1 MGGEMPA
8 VPITVRQLE
17 AIVRIS
23 ESLAR
28 MQLQPTAT
36 EAHVR
41 EAIDLFK
48 TSTMDAVKSGAPRT
62 LGLRAQFRCRAWE
75 HLMSSLLRALPFV
88 HGKGIIR
95 SKGQVQTT
103 KP

>member
-1 MGGEMPA
+1 MRKVARGDHGEMPA

-23 ESLAR
+23 EALAR
-28 MQLQPTAT
+28 MQLQPVAT

-48 TSTMDAVKSGAPRT
+48 TSTMDAVKSGAVGRRPVPNDVVFGTDAASWRRT
-62 LGLRAQFRCRAWE
+62 PQRQR
-75 HLMSSLLRALPFV
+75 LL
-88 HGKGIIR
+88 I
-95 SKGQVQTT
+95 
-103 KP
+103 